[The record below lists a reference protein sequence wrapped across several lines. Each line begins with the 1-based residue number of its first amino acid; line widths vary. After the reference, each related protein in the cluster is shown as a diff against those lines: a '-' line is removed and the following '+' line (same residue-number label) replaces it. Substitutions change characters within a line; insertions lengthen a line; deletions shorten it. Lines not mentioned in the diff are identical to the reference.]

1 MAIDHEIGQLSRHIG
16 QKTEEWRAGYCK
28 LSLDLDERHLNRSGT
43 VDGGIFAVMIDSA
56 GAYAGT
62 YPEAGQPKRDCAT
75 ITMTIN
81 YAGQPQGKRLI
92 AEGEM
97 RPADLFR
104 ELPGDGRTRQSLR
117 VRRLHVSDLYGG
129 VREWRRLG
137 IRNEIGCPTAARIA
151 PPAIASTQ

>member
-97 RPADLFR
+97 RRRIYFASCRVTDELGNLCAFGDCTFR
-104 ELPGDGRTRQSLR
+104 
-117 VRRLHVSDLYGG
+117 
-129 VREWRRLG
+129 
-137 IRNEIGCPTAARIA
+137 IFTAG
-151 PPAIASTQ
+151 